1 MVAKFFSA
9 IFETEIAK
17 SKNAPLQVIDE
28 SDKKANYLLRFCQPI
43 TDTIS
48 FIFKY
53 IDPTDEEELINCACS
68 TGKIPVRIS
77 RMTRAILWK
86 SDPNRILT
94 SVSLTVHLWGGEGC
108 QNLFEKKNL
117 AKINVLLEHVTKRNQ
132 RLLLKSIRKGIQVHT
147 CLGKFSKHRCFR
159 KFDQIGQK

>member
-1 MVAKFFSA
+1 
-9 IFETEIAK
+9 
-17 SKNAPLQVIDE
+17 VIDE

-68 TGKIPVRIS
+68 T
-77 RMTRAILWK
+77 
-86 SDPNRILT
+86 
-94 SVSLTVHLWGGEGC
+94 VSLTVHLWGGEGC
-108 QNLFEKKNL
+108 QNLFESVNL

-147 CLGKFSKHRCFR
+147 CLDQLRTESDLIAKIIQLSKSRSR
-159 KFDQIGQK
+159 ESLSLSRSIMGESKDLQSLATEIIEKLNA